1 MKKKRTVLI
10 SIVSCVAIVGI
21 LSIYKWQKD
30 PCLNLEPC
38 EQYECLNPQFYC
50 VKTLYESNIRPT
62 CFEDAQQIV
71 MAYIRKKR
79 GLTAEVISSFKVRDP
94 YQWYQITCQLSD
106 GSQYGYEVGPDGNIY
121 EIKHRN

>member
-1 MKKKRTVLI
+1 MKKKRTFLI
-10 SIVSCVAIVGI
+10 SIVGCVAIVGI
-21 LSIYKWQKD
+21 LSIYSWQKD

-38 EQYECLNPQFYC
+38 EQYKCLNPQFYC
-50 VKTLYESNIRPT
+50 GKTLYESNIRPT

-71 MAYIRKKR
+71 MAYIHKKR

-106 GSQYGYEVGPDGNIY
+106 GSQCGYEVGPDGNIY
-121 EIKHRN
+121 EIKHLN